1 MAPLKRRQF
10 LQFGGAALATLGI
23 KVLDIDSLSQRYGT
37 ALAKGSHRKRALLI
51 GIRNY
56 PGTNS
61 SDLKLQ
67 GIWYQLRGAVND
79 VLLQKELLVH
89 RFGFQESDI
98 VLLTDQDATRANI
111 LTQLEQLVQW
121 VSSPDDVVV
130 FHYSGHGS
138 NVLDPNQVFKDNLN
152 GTIVP
157 VDAELPVGYPQA
169 GGEVND
175 ITAGTIF
182 LFREALG
189 RKTKNVTFLLDSC
202 YSGGGIRGNLTFRSR
217 PGQAEAALR
226 GRKIE
231 LQMSSAELDYQ
242 QRWLKDL
249 NLSTADW
256 IERRRQAQVD
266 GAALVAASRS
276 QLAADA
282 AITQDFHAGVF
293 TYALTRHLWQ
303 QSGEQGMGKVIV
315 ATGAKTN
322 QFLKSLESGRGQTPG
337 LEVSDRTQPMFFT
350 PMLNPA
356 AEAVVTKIKGQS
368 VDLLLTGLD
377 PQILEAFGKGAI
389 FTVVDPQGKPQ
400 GTVKVEERNQISATG
415 TFKPK
420 GNFKLEPGISL
431 QEQLRSI
438 PPDLNLRIGLDP
450 SLGAEQSKAKQ
461 ALETIPRIEVIPL
474 LEQEV
479 HYILG
484 KVTADYRQSR
494 QDRIKQAVPL
504 ARQQTEIAKLPE
516 VGSIGLFT
524 IGLDLL
530 PGTDR
535 KMSDGIETV
544 ISSLRTKLKTLL
556 TARLV
561 KLTLNTHS
569 SQLNVTAKLK
579 VADNQILLA
588 QSFTVRGENTLK
600 TKTVPAVD
608 PQKIVNLAQIPIGKS
623 IQISVEN
630 KDNQDLHLA
639 LLIFSPDGDIDI
651 LFPQTNGPDAALVG
665 KKQTLDLPS
674 QAQVQ
679 QGAALQFKPPLG
691 IAELLI
697 LASTSPIRKA
707 LVPIHALAQE
717 RRNPQR
723 SENRVEQQTKNVI
736 FGLLDDLSA
745 SARGGDRNSSVERVF
760 DPKQMAALSIP
771 FEIVNEVKA

>member
-1 MAPLKRRQF
+1 MPTVKRRQF
-10 LQFGGAALATLGI
+10 MQFGGAALATLGI
-23 KVLDIDSLSQRYGT
+23 KVLDLDRWGQRYRM
-37 ALAKGSHRKRALLI
+37 ALAKNSHRKRALLI
-51 GIRNY
+51 GIGDY
-56 PGTNS
+56 PGS
-61 SDLKLQ
+61 RSEDLKLQ
-67 GIWYQLRGAVND
+67 GLWYQLRGAVND
-79 VLLQKELLVH
+79 VLLQKELLIH
-89 RFGFQESDI
+89 RFGFKESDI

-111 LTQLEQLVQW
+111 LMQMEQLVQW
-121 VSSPDDVVV
+121 VQSPDDVVV

-138 NVLDPNQVFKDNLN
+138 NVLDSNQVFQDQLN

-157 VDAELPVGYPQA
+157 IDADLPMGYPQE

-175 ITAGTIF
+175 ISAGTIF
-182 LFREALG
+182 LLREALG

-202 YSGGGIRGNLTFRSR
+202 YSGGGVRGNLTFRSR
-217 PGQAEAALR
+217 PGQAESALR
-226 GRKIE
+226 GRKIQ

-249 NLSTADW
+249 NLSPADW

-266 GAALVAASRS
+266 GAALVASSRS

-303 QSGEQGMGKVIV
+303 QSGDQGMGKVIV

-322 QFLKSLESGRGQTPG
+322 QFLKSLDSGRGQTPG
-337 LEVSDRTQPMFFT
+337 LEVSDRTQPMFYT

-356 AEAVVTKIKGQS
+356 AEAVVTQIKGQS

-377 PQILEAFGKGAI
+377 PQILEAFSKGAI
-389 FTVVDPQGKPQ
+389 FTVVDQQGKPQ
-400 GTVKVEERNQISATG
+400 GTVEVESRNQLSATG
-415 TFKPK
+415 TFQPQN
-420 GNFKLEPGISL
+420 NFKLEPGISL

-438 PPDLNLRIGLDP
+438 PSDLTLRIGLDP
-450 SLGAEQSKAKQ
+450 SLGADAAQAKQ
-461 ALETIPRIEVIPL
+461 ALESIPRIEVVPL

-484 KVTADYRQSR
+484 KITADNLQSN
-494 QDRIKQAVPL
+494 RIKPASMEKRPD
-504 ARQQTEIAKLPE
+504 

-535 KMSDGIETV
+535 QTNNGIETA
-544 ISSLRTKLKTLL
+544 ISSLHTKLKTLL
-556 TARLV
+556 VARLV
-561 KLTLNTHS
+561 KLTLNSHS

-579 VADNQILLA
+579 VTDNPTLNA
-588 QSFTVRGENTLK
+588 QSFTVRGGNSSQSAGDQRADSK
-600 TKTVPAVD
+600 VA
-608 PQKIVNLAQIPIGKS
+608 NLAQIPIGKS

-630 KDNQDLHLA
+630 QDYRDLHLA
-639 LLIFSPDGDIDI
+639 LLVFSPDGDIDI
-651 LFPQTNGPDAALVG
+651 LFPQTDGPDAALVG

-674 QAQVQ
+674 LAQIQ
-679 QGAALQFKPPLG
+679 QGAALKFKPPLG

-707 LVPIHALAQE
+707 LVPIQALAQE
-717 RRNPQR
+717 RRSPQR
-723 SENRVEQQTKNVI
+723 SESRVEQEMENVI
-736 FGLLDDLSA
+736 FGLLDDLSTKT
-745 SARGGDRNSSVERVF
+745 RGGNRNRSGERLF
-760 DPKQMAALSIP
+760 DPREMAALSIP
-771 FEIVNEVKA
+771 FEIVDQGT

>member
-1 MAPLKRRQF
+1 MPTFKRRQF
-10 LQFGGAALATLGI
+10 LQLSGATLATLGI
-23 KVLDIDSLSQRYGT
+23 HALDMGRWSQRYGHV
-37 ALAKGSHRKRALLI
+37 LAQGTHRQRALLVGI
-51 GIRNY
+51 GDY
-56 PGTNS
+56 PGS
-61 SDLKLQ
+61 RSEDLKLQ
-67 GIWYQLRGAVND
+67 GLWYQLRGAVND
-79 VLLQKELLVH
+79 VLLQKELLIH
-89 RFGFQESDI
+89 RFGFKENDI

-121 VSSPDDVVV
+121 VQSPDDVVV

-138 NVLDPNQVFKDNLN
+138 NVLDPNQVFKDDLN

-157 VDAELPVGYPQA
+157 IDADLPVGYPQE
-169 GGEVND
+169 GGEVDD
-175 ITAGTIF
+175 ISAGTIF

-189 RKTKNVTFLLDSC
+189 RKTLNVTFLLDSC

-226 GRKIE
+226 GQKIE
-231 LQMSSAELDYQ
+231 LQMSPAETAYQ

-249 NLSTADW
+249 NLSPADW
-256 IERRRQAQVD
+256 IERRRQAQVN
-266 GAALVAASRS
+266 GAAFVAASRA

-303 QSGEQGMGKVIV
+303 QSGDQGMGKVIV

-322 QFLKSLESGRGQTPG
+322 QFLKSLDSGRGQTPG
-337 LEVSDRTQPMFFT
+337 LEVSNREQPMFFT
-350 PMLNPA
+350 PMQNPA
-356 AEAVVTKIKGQS
+356 AEAVVTQIKGQS

-389 FTVVDPQGKPQ
+389 FTVVDHQGKAQ
-400 GTVKVEERNQISATG
+400 GTVEVEGRSQISATG

-420 GNFKLEPGISL
+420 GNFQLEPGISL

-438 PPDLNLRIGLDP
+438 PPDLSLRIGLDP
-450 SLGAEQSKAKQ
+450 SLGADKNKAKQ
-461 ALETIPRIEVIPL
+461 ALESIPRIKGVPL

-484 KVTADYRQSR
+484 KVTAEHRQAS
-494 QDRIKQAVPL
+494 QDRIKP
-504 ARQQTEIAKLPE
+504 TERAKLPE
-516 VGSIGLFT
+516 VDSIGLFT
-524 IGLDLL
+524 VGLDLL

-535 KMSDGIETV
+535 QISKGIETAV
-544 ISSLRTKLKTLL
+544 VSLRTKLKTLL

-569 SQLNVTAKLK
+569 SQLNVIAKLK
-579 VADNQILLA
+579 VADNQALLA
-588 QSFTVRGENTLK
+588 QSFTVRGGNTSQ
-600 TKTVPAVD
+600 TEAVQAVD
-608 PQKIVNLAQIPIGKS
+608 PEVATLAQIPIGKS

-630 KDNQDLHLA
+630 QDVRDLHLA

-651 LFPQTNGPDAALVG
+651 LFPQTDGPDAALVR
-665 KKQTLDLPS
+665 KSKTLDLPS
-674 QAQVQ
+674 REQIQDGIV
-679 QGAALQFKPPLG
+679 LKFKPPLG

-697 LASTSPIRKA
+697 LASTTPIRKA
-707 LVPIHALAQE
+707 LVPIQALAQE

-723 SENRVEQQTKNVI
+723 SESREAEKQDDAI

-745 SARGGDRNSSVERVF
+745 HTRGGDRPSSVERVF
-760 DPKQMAALSIP
+760 NPKQMAALSIP
-771 FEIVNEVKA
+771 FEIVDEVKA